1 MSDSIAHIRADMDLS
16 KAKKELSSFLNKK
29 YKIDVQFDTKE
40 LEYLQKQLDGA
51 FKAPVIKPTLDTSEI
66 NTGEISELSEAFDGV
81 AVSAKNAGDET
92 QKLLSYV
99 SEIGQ
104 TVQREISSAEASL
117 NALSSRMGNMKLS
130 QSISFET
137 KGDLSNVETAL
148 RGIDAQLRS
157 SQDGFG
163 AFNSTLDNTAQRWN
177 NFSTLMQQ
185 YGKSEGLKNQPQEL
199 AMPTMDSSSLKDA
212 NDAGTGL
219 LDTFAQ
225 IAGIGGG
232 IATVIPYIT
241 DKTLPKSLD
250 WGKSSHKLNLS
261 LSESIIMEKVA

>member
-1 MSDSIAHIRADMDLS
+1 MSDSIAHIRADLDLS

-51 FKAPVIKPTLDTSEI
+51 FKAPVIKPTLDTSGI

-81 AVSAKNAGDET
+81 AVSAKNAGSET

-117 NALSSRMGNMKLS
+117 NALSSQIGNMKLS

-137 KGDLSNVETAL
+137 KGDLSNVEAAL
-148 RGIDAQLRS
+148 HGIDAQLKS

-163 AFNSTLDNTAQRWN
+163 AFNSTLDDAAQRWN
-177 NFSTLMQQ
+177 NLNALMQQ
-185 YGKSEGLKNQPQEL
+185 QGQNEVLKNQLQNVT
-199 AMPTMDSSSLKDA
+199 MPTMDSSSLKDA
-212 NDAGTGL
+212 NDAGSGL
-219 LDTFAQ
+219 LDTF
-225 IAGIGGG
+225 GDLLNVGSS
-232 IATVIPYIT
+232 IATIMPYVT
-241 DKTLPKSLD
+241 GNSLPKSLD
-250 WGKSSHKLNLS
+250 WGKSPHKLNLP
-261 LSESIIMEKVA
+261 LSESIIVENAA

>member
-1 MSDSIAHIRADMDLS
+1 MNDSIAHVRADMDLS

-51 FKAPVIKPTLDTSEI
+51 FKAPVIKPTLDTSGI

-92 QKLLSYV
+92 QKLLSYM

-104 TVQREISSAEASL
+104 TVQREISSAETSL

-137 KGDLSNVETAL
+137 KGDLSNVEAAL
-148 RGIDAQLRS
+148 RGINAQLNS
-157 SQDGFG
+157 NQNGFG
-163 AFNSTLDNTAQRWN
+163 AFNSSLDNAALRWN
-177 NFSTLMQQ
+177 NLNALMQQ
-185 YGKSEGLKNQPQEL
+185 QGQNQVFKNQPQNL
-199 AMPTMDSSSLKDA
+199 IIPTMDSSSLKDV
-212 NDAGTGL
+212 NKAGTGL
-219 LDTFAQ
+219 LGTFGQ
-225 IAGIGGG
+225 LIGMTDGIT
-232 IATVIPYIT
+232 AIT
-241 DKTLPKSLD
+241 NFVTGNTLPESLD
-250 WGKSSHKLNLS
+250 WGKSSHKLNYL
-261 LSESIIMEKVA
+261 

>member
-40 LEYLQKQLDGA
+40 LEHLQKQLDGA
-51 FKAPVIKPTLDTSEI
+51 FKAPVIKPILDTSEV
-66 NTGEISELSEAFDGV
+66 NTGEIWELSEAFDGV

-117 NALSSRMGNMKLS
+117 NGLSSRMGNMKLS

-137 KGDLSNVETAL
+137 KGDLSNVEAAL
-148 RGIDAQLRS
+148 RGIDAQLKS

-163 AFNSTLDNTAQRWN
+163 AFNNTLDGAAQRWN
-177 NFSTLMQQ
+177 NFSTQMQQ
-185 YGKSEGLKNQPQEL
+185 SGKIEESKNPTQEL
-199 AMPTMDSSSLKDA
+199 SKTTTDSNFLKDA
-212 NDAGTGL
+212 IDAGTRL
-219 LDTFAQ
+219 LDVFTQIISVKDKITKVFDTFGD
-225 IAGIGGG
+225 ISK
-232 IATVIPYIT
+232 Y
-241 DKTLPKSLD
+241 LD
-250 WGKSSHKLNLS
+250 WGKSSHKLILP
-261 LSESIIMEKVA
+261 LSESIIMEKIA

>member
-1 MSDSIAHIRADMDLS
+1 MSDSIAHIRADIDLS

-40 LEYLQKQLDGA
+40 LEHLQKQLDGA
-51 FKAPVIKPTLDTSEI
+51 FKAPVIKPIFDTSEI

-130 QSISFET
+130 QSISFEA
-137 KGDLSNVETAL
+137 KGDLSNVEAAL
-148 RGIDAQLRS
+148 RGIDAQLKS
-157 SQDGFG
+157 SQDSFG
-163 AFNSTLDNTAQRWN
+163 AFYSILDTTAQRWN
-177 NFSTLMQQ
+177 NFNTQTQQ
-185 YGKSEGLKNQPQEL
+185 HRNSEEFKNQPQEFT
-199 AMPTMDSSSLKDA
+199 MPIIDSGPLKDA
-212 NDAGTGL
+212 NNAGTRL
-219 LDTFAQ
+219 LDTFGK
-225 IAGIGGG
+225 IIDTGSG
-232 IATVIPYIT
+232 IATIIPYIT

-250 WGKSSHKLNLS
+250 WGKSSHKLNLP

>member
-40 LEYLQKQLDGA
+40 LEHLQKQLDGA
-51 FKAPVIKPTLDTSEI
+51 FKAPVIKPTLDTSGI

-117 NALSSRMGNMKLS
+117 NALSSQISNMKLS
-130 QSISFET
+130 QSINIEMR
-137 KGDLSNVETAL
+137 GNLSSVESAL
-148 RGIDAQLRS
+148 RGINAQLKS
-157 SQDGFG
+157 SQDSFG
-163 AFNSTLDNTAQRWN
+163 IFNNTLDGAAQRWN
-177 NFSTLMQQ
+177 NYNTQTQQ
-185 YGKSEGLKNQPQEL
+185 HGNSEVFKNQPQEFT
-199 AMPTMDSSSLKDA
+199 MPTIDSGSLKDA
-212 NDAGTGL
+212 NNVGTGL
-219 LDTFAQ
+219 LDTFGK
-225 IAGIGGG
+225 IISMTSGIGS
-232 IATVIPYIT
+232 IT
-241 DKTLPKSLD
+241 TFLTGTQLPKNLD
-250 WGKSSHKLNLS
+250 WGKSSHKLNLP

>member
-40 LEYLQKQLDGA
+40 LEHLQKQLDGA
-51 FKAPVIKPTLDTSEI
+51 FKAPVIKPTLDTSGI

-92 QKLLSYV
+92 QKLLSYM

-104 TVQREISSAEASL
+104 TVQREISSAETSL

-137 KGDLSNVETAL
+137 KGDLSNVEAAL
-148 RGIDAQLRS
+148 RGIDAQLKS
-157 SQDGFG
+157 SQDSFG
-163 AFNSTLDNTAQRWN
+163 TFNNTINDTVQRWN
-177 NFSTLMQQ
+177 NFGTLMQQ
-185 YGKSEGLKNQPQEL
+185 DGKSEGLKNQPQEL
-199 AMPTMDSSSLKDA
+199 IIPTMDSSSLKGA

-219 LDTFAQ
+219 LDTFSQ
-225 IAGIGGG
+225 IIDIGSGITT
-232 IATVIPYIT
+232 IIPYIT
-241 DKTLPKSLD
+241 NKSLPESLD
-250 WGKSSHKLNLS
+250 WGKSSHKLNLP
-261 LSESIIMEKVA
+261 LSESIIMEKIA

>member
-1 MSDSIAHIRADMDLS
+1 MSDSIAHIRADLDLS

-51 FKAPVIKPTLDTSEI
+51 FKAPVIKPTLDTSGI

-81 AVSAKNAGDET
+81 AVSAKNAGSET

-117 NALSSRMGNMKLS
+117 NALSSQIGNMKLS

-137 KGDLSNVETAL
+137 KGDLSNVEAAL
-148 RGIDAQLRS
+148 HGIDAQLKS

-163 AFNSTLDNTAQRWN
+163 TFNSTLNDTVQRWN

-185 YGKSEGLKNQPQEL
+185 DGKSERLKNQSQEL
-199 AMPTMDSSSLKDA
+199 TMPTMDSSSLKDST
-212 NDAGTGL
+212 NAGSGL
-219 LDTFAQ
+219 LDIFTE
-225 IAGIGGG
+225 IISTGSELAGLLQF
-232 IATVIPYIT
+232 IT
-241 DKTLPKSLD
+241 GKTLSENLD
-250 WGKSSHKLNLS
+250 WGKSSHKLNLP
-261 LSESIIMEKVA
+261 LSESIIMEKIA

>member
-104 TVQREISSAEASL
+104 TVQREISSAETSL
-117 NALSSRMGNMKLS
+117 NALSSRIGNMKLS
-130 QSISFET
+130 QSINIEMREN
-137 KGDLSNVETAL
+137 LSSVESAL
-148 RGIDAQLRS
+148 RGINAQLKS

-163 AFNSTLDNTAQRWN
+163 AFNSTLDDAAQRWN

-185 YGKSEGLKNQPQEL
+185 YGKNEWSKKQPQEL
-199 AMPTMDSSSLKDA
+199 TMPAMDSSSLKDA
-212 NDAGTGL
+212 DDAATGL

-225 IAGIGGG
+225 IIGMTDGIGS
-232 IATVIPYIT
+232 IT
-241 DKTLPKSLD
+241 NFITGKSLPENLD
-250 WGKSSHKLNLS
+250 WRKSSHKLNLS
-261 LSESIIMEKVA
+261 LSESIIMEKIA

>member
-40 LEYLQKQLDGA
+40 LEHLQMQLDGA
-51 FKAPVIKPTLDTSEI
+51 FKAPVIKPTLDTSGI

-117 NALSSRMGNMKLS
+117 NALSSQISNMKLS
-130 QSISFET
+130 QSINIEMR
-137 KGDLSNVETAL
+137 GNLSSVESAL
-148 RGIDAQLRS
+148 RGINAQLKS

-163 AFNSTLDNTAQRWN
+163 AFNSTLDDTVQRWD

-185 YGKSEGLKNQPQEL
+185 DGKSERLKNQPQEL
-199 AMPTMDSSSLKDA
+199 TMPTMDSSSLKDT

-219 LDTFAQ
+219 LDVFTE
-225 IAGIGGG
+225 IINTGSG
-232 IATVIPYIT
+232 IATILNYING
-241 DKTLPKSLD
+241 KPLLQNLD
-250 WGKSSHKLNLS
+250 WGKSSHKLNLL
-261 LSESIIMEKVA
+261 LSESIIMEKIA

>member
-66 NTGEISELSEAFDGV
+66 NTEEISELSEAFDGV
-81 AVSAKNAGDET
+81 AVSAKNAGDEA

-117 NALSSRMGNMKLS
+117 NTLSSRMGNMKLS

-148 RGIDAQLRS
+148 RGIDAQLKS
-157 SQDGFG
+157 SQDSFG
-163 AFNSTLDNTAQRWN
+163 TFNNTINDTVQRWN

-185 YGKSEGLKNQPQEL
+185 DGKSEGLKNQPQEL
-199 AMPTMDSSSLKDA
+199 IMPTMDSSSLKGA

-219 LDTFAQ
+219 LDTFAE
-225 IAGIGGG
+225 IIGVGSD
-232 IATVIPYIT
+232 IVTILDYIGN
-241 DKTLPKSLD
+241 LD
-250 WGKSSHKLNLS
+250 WGKSSHKLNLP
-261 LSESIIMEKVA
+261 LSGSIIMEKIA